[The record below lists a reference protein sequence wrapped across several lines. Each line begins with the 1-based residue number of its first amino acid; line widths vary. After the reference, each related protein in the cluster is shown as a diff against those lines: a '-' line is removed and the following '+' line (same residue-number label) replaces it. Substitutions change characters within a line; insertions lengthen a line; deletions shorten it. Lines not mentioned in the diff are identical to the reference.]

1 MVGIVGWRARARSSA
16 LFSLSSLPPTGQQV
30 PGFPT
35 APTRVV
41 IARPTPP
48 QSRPSHPRGPP
59 QTRALGRRDGGDLTG
74 QGGGGRGVK
83 GGPALGAGIRIRD
96 QDWSWG
102 SKLAG
107 KRTAMEL
114 VPLSRKGD

>member
-1 MVGIVGWRARARSSA
+1 MGVRVCEEGLGSVKRGQGSGLELGVRIVK
-16 LFSLSSLPPTGQQV
+16 
-30 PGFPT
+30 
-35 APTRVV
+35 
-41 IARPTPP
+41 
-48 QSRPSHPRGPP
+48 RGPE
-59 QTRALGRRDGGDLTG
+59 
-74 QGGGGRGVK
+74 
-83 GGPALGAGIRIRD
+83 LGAGIRIRD